1 VQLMHKCR
9 YYMAVYGNFV
19 PTNLTPGVI
28 IPVTLAP
35 PPLPNNLYTYQI
47 MVRLYS
53 IQHYVIKFVSD
64 LRQVSGFLRV
74 LRFPQSGWN
83 KVTVNSHVI
92 SAFVH

>member
-1 VQLMHKCR
+1 MHKCG

-53 IQHYVIKFVSD
+53 IQHFVIKFVSD
-64 LRQVSGFLRV
+64 LRQVGGFLRV
-74 LRFPQSGWN
+74 LMFPPAI
-83 KVTVNSHVI
+83 KLI
-92 SAFVH
+92 STI